1 MATTTIVQ
9 LPLYT
14 DNIYRYGATLEE
26 ESKQFTF
33 YWNSRTAS
41 WHMDIHNE
49 DLTVVVQGIA
59 LVAQYPML
67 VDYPLTQYGLNGYF
81 MLLPINASQVSTL
94 GNSSMIMPQFF
105 ELFYI
110 YITE

>member
-1 MATTTIVQ
+1 MANTVIVQ

-14 DNIYRYGATLEE
+14 DLIYRYGATLEE

-33 YWNSRTAS
+33 YWNSRSTQ

-49 DLTVVVQGIA
+49 DQTLIVQGVP

-67 VDYPLTQYGLNGYF
+67 VDYPLTRFGLTGYF
-81 MLLPINASQVSTL
+81 ILLPINASQVSTL
-94 GNSSMIMPQFF
+94 GDSSSIMPQFF
-105 ELFYI
+105 ELFYVF
-110 YITE
+110 TME

>member
-1 MATTTIVQ
+1 MATTNIIE

-14 DNIYRYGATLEE
+14 DPIYRYGATIEE

-33 YWNSRTAS
+33 YWNARCAQ

-49 DLTVVVQGIA
+49 DQTEVVLGIP

-67 VDYPLTQYGLNGYF
+67 ADYPLNSHGMTGYF
-81 MLLPINASQVSTL
+81 QLLPINASQVDTL
-94 GNSSMIMPQFF
+94 NDSILIMPQFF

>member
-14 DNIYRYGATLEE
+14 DPIYRYGATIGE

-33 YWNSRTAS
+33 YWNARCAQ
-41 WHMDIHNE
+41 WHMDIRNE
-49 DLTVVVQGIA
+49 DQTDVALGVA

-67 VDYPLTQYGLNGYF
+67 TDYSLGMYGIDGYF
-81 MLLPINASQVSTL
+81 MLLPANESQVKSLNT
-94 GNSSMIMPQFF
+94 SMLSMPQDF

-110 YITE
+110 YTSE

>member
-1 MATTTIVQ
+1 MATTTIIN

-14 DNIYRYGATLEE
+14 DPIYRYGVTLEE
-26 ESKQFTF
+26 EAKQFTF
-33 YWNSRTAS
+33 YWNSRCAQ

-49 DLTVVVQGIA
+49 DQTVIVQGIP
-59 LVAQYPML
+59 LVPQYPIL
-67 VDYPLTQYGLNGYF
+67 ADFPLESYGLTGYF
-81 MLLPINASQVSTL
+81 MLTPINASQVDTL
-94 GNSSMIMPQFF
+94 DDSSAVMSQFF